1 MTSAPLLEVR
11 DLEFGYGSVQV
22 LFGVDLVVS
31 EHGVLALLGTNGSG
45 KSTLLRVVA
54 GLAAPW
60 RGRVLLD
67 GDDVSTADARAM
79 IDRGVVLVEGGRAT
93 FADLTVAE
101 NLEIGTYRLRRQPRE
116 AAARRAAVLEQ
127 FPLLRE
133 KFRHTAGTLSGGE
146 QQLLAVAKGLTAAP
160 RLLLVDEVSL
170 GLSPTVIEQLL
181 AVLRTVH
188 LDGTTLVLVEQ
199 SLDVA
204 ASMAERSVFLEKGQ
218 VRFEGRTDELIERDD
233 VARAVFLG
241 TEAIGR

>member
-1 MTSAPLLEVR
+1 MSSAPLLEVR

-31 EHGVLALLGTNGSG
+31 EHEVLALLGTNGSG
-45 KSTLLRVVA
+45 KSTLLRLVA
-54 GLAAPW
+54 GLAVPW
-60 RGRVLLD
+60 RGQVLLD
-67 GDDVSTADARAM
+67 GEDMSSADAGAM
-79 IDRGVVLVEGGRAT
+79 IERGVVLVEGGRAT
-93 FADLTVAE
+93 FGDLTVAE
-101 NLEIGTYRLRRQPRE
+101 NLEVGAYHLRRQPKV
-116 AAARRAAVLEQ
+116 AVARRAAVLEQ

-133 KFRHTAGTLSGGE
+133 NLRRTAGTLSGGE
-146 QQLLAVAKGLTAAP
+146 QQLLAVAKGLTSAP
-160 RLLLVDEVSL
+160 RLLLVDELSL
-170 GLSPTVIEQLL
+170 GLAPTLTEQLL

-241 TEAIGR
+241 TEAIRR